1 MKKLYVLVIVHFLVS
16 GAFCQVGFPNMQ
28 DTLVKTIFENE
39 SPNYGQYNDHRLDS
53 NREYR
58 HVKDGFVMQGGQLKL
73 VRNGSLFLLNSP
85 VTLKNGAIVMTDG
98 IIKMGNGSTPL
109 LRTEDFID
117 MDGNIRPLHSQI
129 NNFSF

>member
-1 MKKLYVLVIVHFLVS
+1 MKKLYALGIVLFVVS
-16 GAFCQVGFPNMQ
+16 GAFCQVGFPNRQ
-28 DTLVKTIFENE
+28 DTQIKTIYE
-39 SPNYGQYNDHRLDS
+39 SVNLNYGQYNDQQLDS

-58 HVKDGFVMQGGQLKL
+58 NVKDGFVMQGGQLKL

-129 NNFSF
+129 NNYSF

>member
-1 MKKLYVLVIVHFLVS
+1 MKKLYLAGILHFLVS
-16 GAFCQVGFPNMQ
+16 GAFCQASYPNMQ
-28 DTLVKTIFENE
+28 DTQVKTIYENE
-39 SPNYGQYNDHRLDS
+39 NLNYGQYNDHRLDS
-53 NREYR
+53 NREYK

-129 NNFSF
+129 NNLSF

>member
-28 DTLVKTIFENE
+28 DTLVNTIYENGNQ
-39 SPNYGQYNDHRLDS
+39 NYGQYNDHRLDS